1 MDPFVW
7 KSWNKILEPINE
19 RWMIQIHRTI
29 WQVLSCLECYHL
41 LCGNCFA
48 NVELWYD
55 TIYWSILELLWSAV
69 SEQQL
74 LHYST
79 LMCFFD
85 WISLLSLSAGPQC
98 GKIPRF
104 AFRWKHPRRKRD
116 SESKQ
121 TRLLLSFSRWSRM
134 SRNIPMNVY
143 KLLPIVAYILSLYCQ
158 KNR

>member
-1 MDPFVW
+1 
-7 KSWNKILEPINE
+7 
-19 RWMIQIHRTI
+19 MIRIHRTI

-116 SESKQ
+116 LESKQ
-121 TRLLLSFSRWSRM
+121 TRFSLACFSHSHADREWAATFQWM
-134 SRNIPMNVY
+134 FRNCCQ
-143 KLLPIVAYILSLYCQ
+143 LLPIYCHCIAKRIDNNISLLLLPNQ
-158 KNR
+158 NNAL